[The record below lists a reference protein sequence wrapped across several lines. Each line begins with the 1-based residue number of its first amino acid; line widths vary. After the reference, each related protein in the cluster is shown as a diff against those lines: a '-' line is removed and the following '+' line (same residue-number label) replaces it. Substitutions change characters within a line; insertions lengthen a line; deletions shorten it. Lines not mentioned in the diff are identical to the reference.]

1 MSLIYL
7 THGSNQRGTRNT
19 RQPQTLVKTKL
30 ILSRANRLTL
40 ASAVEAQMIGPRS
53 RSLGVLSLVSG
64 SACGVGVREYVVIGQ
79 VISYMV
85 IRRTA
90 DGSPQI
96 L

>member
-1 MSLIYL
+1 
-7 THGSNQRGTRNT
+7 
-19 RQPQTLVKTKL
+19 
-30 ILSRANRLTL
+30 
-40 ASAVEAQMIGPRS
+40 MIGPRS

-90 DGSPQI
+90 DGSSQI